1 MSPVLRRALLA
12 ILVAGLCL
20 PWPALA
26 QYPSESI
33 KLIVPYAPG
42 GVPDTIARLL
52 AQKLQDRVGQTVVVE
67 NRAGG
72 NGSIAA
78 GVIAAASADGTTLLV
93 VDTTLLSVSP
103 LFVSQLSYDPQKDF
117 VPIAALARTPLFL
130 AVTSD
135 TPIKT
140 LRGFDYA
147 KAHPGE
153 LNYGSA
159 GIGST
164 HHLTMEAMKS
174 ALRLDITHV
183 PYRGT
188 SQAVPALLGNHVQV
202 LWASYPNLKAGVEGG
217 RIRLLANNGL
227 GRSPLLPELPPLA
240 DIIAGF
246 DMVSVIG
253 VYGRAGTPEPVVRKI
268 AAEAGAIIIR
278 PRRGRPARFGA
289 GPRSLD
295 HHRQALQAQL
305 ADRAAV
311 DRHEAGIGKAGV
323 RKAREQPADRDRDG
337 GAAEDVADAMMRA
350 DGERE
355 YPLRLAMNVEAQR
368 IGKHGGIVVG
378 RKRRRPHDHA
388 LPDRGAADLGVAG
401 GDAREGEVAVAGDAQ
416 AFLDGVGDQPG
427 VTDQPRKL
435 IGVGIERI
443 ERAAGRAVGRGKRT
457 E

>member
-1 MSPVLRRALLA
+1 MSAVLRRTLLA
-12 ILVAGLCL
+12 VLIAGLFL
-20 PWPALA
+20 PPSALA
-26 QYPSESI
+26 QPQYPSEPI

-42 GVPDTIARLL
+42 GVPDTTARLL

-78 GVIAAASADGTTLLV
+78 SVITAAPPDGYTLLV

-130 AVTSD
+130 AVSAD

-140 LRGFDYA
+140 LQEFIDHA
-147 KAHPGE
+147 NAHPGQ

-174 ALRLDITHV
+174 ALHLDITHI

-253 VYGRAGTPEPVVRKI
+253 VYGRAGTPEAIVRKI
-268 AAEAGAIIIR
+268 AAEAGAIMNQ
-278 PRRGRPARFGA
+278 PEMKSALAPLGMEPVGE
-289 GPRSLD
+289 GPGPF
-295 HHRQALQAQL
+295 AKMIAQ
-305 ADRAAV
+305 
-311 DRHEAGIGKAGV
+311 EINSITK
-323 RKAREQPADRDRDG
+323 
-337 GAAEDVADAMMRA
+337 
-350 DGERE
+350 
-355 YPLRLAMNVEAQR
+355 
-368 IGKHGGIVVG
+368 VV
-378 RKRRRPHDHA
+378 
-388 LPDRGAADLGVAG
+388 
-401 GDAREGEVAVAGDAQ
+401 Q
-416 AFLDGVGDQPG
+416 GVG
-427 VTDQPRKL
+427 L
-435 IGVGIERI
+435 
-443 ERAAGRAVGRGKRT
+443 RAK
-457 E
+457 

>member
-1 MSPVLRRALLA
+1 MSAVLRRTLLA
-12 ILVAGLCL
+12 VFVAGLFL

-26 QYPSESI
+26 QPQYPSEPI

-42 GVPDTIARLL
+42 GVPDTTARLL

-78 GVIAAASADGTTLLV
+78 SVIIAAPPDGYTLLV

-103 LFVSQLSYDPQKDF
+103 LFVSQLPYDPQKDF

-130 AVTSD
+130 AVSAD
-135 TPIKT
+135 TPIRT
-140 LRGFDYA
+140 LQEFIDHA
-147 KAHPGE
+147 KAHPGQ

-174 ALRLDITHV
+174 ALHLDITHI

-253 VYGRAGTPEPVVRKI
+253 VYGRAGTPEPIVRKI
-268 AAEAGAIIIR
+268 AAEAGAIMNQ
-278 PRRGRPARFGA
+278 PEMKSALAPLGMEPVGE
-289 GPRSLD
+289 GPGPF
-295 HHRQALQAQL
+295 AKMIAQEINSITKVVESVGL
-305 ADRAAV
+305 RA
-311 DRHEAGIGKAGV
+311 K
-323 RKAREQPADRDRDG
+323 
-337 GAAEDVADAMMRA
+337 
-350 DGERE
+350 
-355 YPLRLAMNVEAQR
+355 
-368 IGKHGGIVVG
+368 
-378 RKRRRPHDHA
+378 
-388 LPDRGAADLGVAG
+388 
-401 GDAREGEVAVAGDAQ
+401 
-416 AFLDGVGDQPG
+416 
-427 VTDQPRKL
+427 
-435 IGVGIERI
+435 
-443 ERAAGRAVGRGKRT
+443 
-457 E
+457 